1 VFKIVVNGSFDIVHV
16 GHLRLFEHAR
26 SYPNSYVYVL
36 IDSDDLI
43 KQLKGQDRPINNEQE
58 RQLLLSSL
66 RTVDRVEVFRSHSE
80 LAELIKNYQPDLMI
94 KGSDYKNK
102 PIVGAEYCKQIE
114 FFDRLNEYS
123 TTDKILKCRTTDAE

>member
-1 VFKIVVNGSFDIVHV
+1 
-16 GHLRLFEHAR
+16 
-26 SYPNSYVYVL
+26 VYVL
-36 IDSDDLI
+36 IDSDNLI

-102 PIVGAEYCKQIE
+102 SIVGAEYCKEIE
-114 FFDRLNEYS
+114 FFDRLTEYS
-123 TTDKILKCRTTDAE
+123 TTDKILKCSK